1 MDSVMELHTT
11 VTSDKST
18 TLTCVDNTAG
28 CLGDALI
35 RYSAV
40 MGAYRPFICM
50 CSFGHTLIPRLGAD
64 EVGLGIFIRA

>member
-11 VTSDKST
+11 VTSDKSI

-40 MGAYRPFICM
+40 MGAFPPIYLYVLFWTYT
-50 CSFGHTLIPRLGAD
+50 HTKAWS
-64 EVGLGIFIRA
+64 